1 MIIILEGFTKLFI
14 SLYYILYRLLR
25 AIVSDRGPQFI
36 GQAWQIVCK
45 LLRIERQ
52 ISIAFYPQ
60 TDSAIER
67 ANAIVEALLY

>member
-1 MIIILEGFTKLFI
+1 M
-14 SLYYILYRLLR
+14 YYILYRLPR
-25 AIVSDRGPQFI
+25 AIVSNRGPQFI

-60 TDSAIER
+60 TDGATER
-67 ANAIVEALLY
+67 ANAKVKVLLR